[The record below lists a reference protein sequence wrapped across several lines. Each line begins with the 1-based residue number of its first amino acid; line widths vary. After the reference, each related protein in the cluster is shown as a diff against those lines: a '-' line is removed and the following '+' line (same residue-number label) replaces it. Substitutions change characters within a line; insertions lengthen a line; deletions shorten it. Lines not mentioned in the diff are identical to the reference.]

1 MSNEILRVE
10 DLAVAFPTE
19 DGTVSAVR
27 GISYTLEER
36 EVLAIVGESGSG
48 KSVGAMA
55 LMGLLPKT
63 AQITG
68 SIKYRDEEVLEM
80 SPKRTRSLRGQNIA
94 MIFQD
99 PMTAMNPVYTVGDQL
114 AEAYRSH
121 HRVERKVAMAKAAE
135 MLDRVGIP
143 QAKDRVR
150 SYPHEFSGGMR
161 QRAMIAMAIINNPDI
176 IIADEPTTALDVT
189 VQAQILETLIEVKD
203 SVNAAVILITHD
215 LGVVA
220 GMAHKVLV
228 MYAGRAVERADVDDI
243 YKRPRMPYTAG
254 LLGSIPALDS
264 AGKRLHPITGAPPS
278 LINLPPGC
286 PFSPRCPLATSLCQ
300 EEEPHLAPTDLPHH
314 VVACHHW
321 ETLAEVPEPSL
332 IFRSAAELP

>member
-1 MSNEILRVE
+1 MPE
-10 DLAVAFPTE
+10 A
-19 DGTVSAVR
+19 
-27 GISYTLEER
+27 
-36 EVLAIVGESGSG
+36 
-48 KSVGAMA
+48 
-55 LMGLLPKT
+55 
-63 AQITG
+63 
-68 SIKYRDEEVLEM
+68 
-80 SPKRTRSLRGQNIA
+80 LRGQNIA

-121 HRVERKVAMAKAAE
+121 HRVERKVALAKAAE

-220 GMAHKVLV
+220 GMAHRVLV
-228 MYAGRAVERADVDDI
+228 MYAGAAVERADVE
-243 YKRPRMPYTAG
+243 RHLHPSAHAVHRRAAG
-254 LLGSIPALDS
+254 FDPG
-264 AGKRLHPITGAPPS
+264 AGQRRRRLHPITGAPPS

-286 PFSPRCPLATSLCQ
+286 PFSPRCPLATDRCAT
-300 EEEPHLAPTDLPHH
+300 EEPELAPTDLPHH
-314 VVACHHW
+314 QAGLPPLGGGGRDPTTRLSSSVPQASWTHDRDQVAARLTPTQH
-321 ETLAEVPEPSL
+321 LLEVEDLVKEFPVKGGGLLPANGGRRCR
-332 IFRSAAELP
+332 RSPT